1 MNHGGD
7 LISYESYYD
16 GNLIDFSS
24 NINPLGPP
32 KGLEKVLIDSFNL
45 LEEYP
50 DIQYRKLKKSISEY
64 LDCEEDNVLV
74 GNGAVE
80 IINNFTILAKRVLL
94 LTPSFSEYEERAIVH
109 GKSVER
115 IPYKDDFTID
125 VELIERVIQKDDLL
139 ILGNPNNPTGLRIEK
154 DILIETYKIVKKVG
168 AYLLLDEAFFEFC
181 PKDYDSTQLFKN
193 EDYENVA
200 IIRAATKFFSLPG
213 IRLGYCCASSE
224 KVKEIQKIELPWSIN
239 SLADAAGQFIFNDEE
254 YIRESQVY
262 IAEERKFL
270 LEELSKINYLKVYNT
285 HTNYILLKL
294 LKWDEEYIFKEL
306 LQNGI
311 VIRKCKSFI
320 GLSDGY
326 IRVAIKDREKNIK
339 LIKALNIL

>member
-32 KGLEKVLIDSFNL
+32 KGLENILIDSFNL
-45 LEEYP
+45 LEAYP
-50 DIQYRKLKKSISEY
+50 DIHYRKLKRSISEY
-64 LDCEEDNVLV
+64 LNCGENNILV

-80 IINNFTILAKRVLL
+80 IINNFTILAKRVLI
-94 LTPSFSEYEERAIVH
+94 LTPSFSEYEDRAIVH
-109 GKSVER
+109 DKSVER

-125 VELIERVIQKDDLL
+125 VKLIEKTIQKDDLL

-154 DILIETYKIVKKVG
+154 DILMKIYKIIKEAR

-181 PKDYDSTQLFKN
+181 PKDYDSIKLFKN
-193 EDYENVA
+193 DNYENVA

-213 IRLGYCCASSE
+213 IRLGYCCTSFE
-224 KVKEIQKIELPWSIN
+224 KVEEIQKIELPWSIN
-239 SLADAAGQFIFNDEE
+239 SLADAAGQFIFKDKE
-254 YIRESQVY
+254 YIEQSQIY
-262 IAEERKFL
+262 IEKERRYL

-294 LKWDEEYIFKEL
+294 LKWDEEYIFKQL
-306 LQNGI
+306 LKSGI

-320 GLSDGY
+320 GLHDGY

-339 LIKALNIL
+339 LIEALNIL